1 MVAQKE
7 AFLAAQV
14 EDRMVGSVAYRE
26 ESTIL
31 LNQLLYVRIR
41 ITM

>member
-7 AFLAAQV
+7 ASLAAQV

-26 ESTIL
+26 ESTIQ
-31 LNQLLYVRIR
+31 LNQVMYVRIR